1 MWKKLPGFIAPKNA
15 NSKIWKYMDFTKFV
29 SLLEKKSL
37 YFSRIDKLGD
47 PFEGSTTIV
56 NKRFIRMVNAE
67 NIKRLRE
74 EGASEEKIS
83 ERTNLF
89 KEVEK
94 LDSEWE
100 FLKEYRKNIYVSCWH
115 LSGHESAAMWNL
127 YLKSNEGIAIQSTYK
142 RFKNCFN
149 NNKIAEVY
157 IGQVKYID
165 YHAEFLRPGLG
176 YGYYMHKRKSFE
188 HEKELRAL
196 VAKHE
201 LLESAGGKPR
211 TEEGIYVSVNINTLL
226 EKVVVSPESPPW
238 VANLVKDVVKRYGL
252 RKRVEISSLNERPLF

>member
-176 YGYYMHKRKSFE
+176 YGYYMHSE
-188 HEKELRAL
+188 RAL
-196 VAKHE
+196 NM
-201 LLESAGGKPR
+201 R
-211 TEEGIYVSVNINTLL
+211 RN
-226 EKVVVSPESPPW
+226 
-238 VANLVKDVVKRYGL
+238 
-252 RKRVEISSLNERPLF
+252 